1 MAPDRQVTLNKT
13 LDTPVSLAHPDPLSL
28 IQPGD
33 PNPIPS
39 ARLTSLT
46 RNLPLSYL
54 NPPCCQSLVIGLSMS
69 GDGVCSQP
77 LSPLSPLTI
86 FSSSAY
92 FPIYTSPLRLVKE
105 AGQFSG

>member
-54 NPPCCQSLVIGLSMS
+54 NPPVLPVFGYWTL
-69 GDGVCSQP
+69 DVW
-77 LSPLSPLTI
+77 
-86 FSSSAY
+86 
-92 FPIYTSPLRLVKE
+92 
-105 AGQFSG
+105 